1 MIDSNSDE
9 KFDALFTDFFT
20 DEDPFFGKNRKFSE
34 EGIGDFITRLK
45 VNLTKKTL
53 WMYILRL
60 LSRRRALY
68 GYEIQSAIQEEFD
81 WPDTVVGAMSQVS
94 MYKELY
100 RMSKE
105 GLVVSKVTDDS
116 SRRRRY
122 YFITPKG
129 VKILGEAKKFI
140 ANTYETLFGRDSF
153 EGRDNL

>member
-1 MIDSNSDE
+1 MIDSISDV
-9 KFDALFTDFFT
+9 KFVALLTVFLTV
-20 DEDPFFGKNRKFSE
+20 EDPFFGKNRKFSE

-94 MYKELY
+94 MYNLLY
-100 RMSKE
+100 RMSK
-105 GLVVSKVTDDS
+105 G
-116 SRRRRY
+116 
-122 YFITPKG
+122 G
-129 VKILGEAKKFI
+129 
-140 ANTYETLFGRDSF
+140 
-153 EGRDNL
+153 